1 MLNSA
6 VPQLSHLAIYRKNP
20 SSTNQFSS
28 GLAFTNQQKELTSQS
43 AVWSRPSAAC
53 PACTQ
58 EEVNK
63 VMAHVPIVKKRTLK
77 FKRHQSDRYAGVK
90 ESWRK
95 PKGIDNRVR
104 RRFKGQTPMPKIGYG
119 SNHLTRHMIPS
130 GHKVM
135 LIHNAREVDLLMM
148 HAGKFAGEIAH
159 AVSSKKRVDIIAR
172 AKVLNVKIT
181 NPDGK
186 LRSEE

>member
-63 VMAHVPIVKKRTLK
+63 VMEA
-77 FKRHQSDRYAGVK
+77 
-90 ESWRK
+90 
-95 PKGIDNRVR
+95 
-104 RRFKGQTPMPKIGYG
+104 
-119 SNHLTRHMIPS
+119 
-130 GHKVM
+130 
-135 LIHNAREVDLLMM
+135 
-148 HAGKFAGEIAH
+148 
-159 AVSSKKRVDIIAR
+159 
-172 AKVLNVKIT
+172 AKVAQKAWARTPLWKRAELLHKAADPEGAQGADRRV
-181 NPDGK
+181 PCQGDRQAGQGCYF
-186 LRSEE
+186 